1 MPDSKR
7 IPERIEVLSPAGGE
21 EALIAAV
28 RSGADAVYLGATLF
42 SARAGAANFDDEAL
56 LRAAAYC
63 HERGVKVYL
72 TVNTLLRDE
81 ELDGAL
87 RVIELACRMP
97 ADAVLVQDLGL
108 YALMKRCAPQL
119 TVHASTQ
126 MSLHTPA
133 GAALAQELGM
143 SRVVLSRE
151 MSLAEMRAV
160 ADACDVELEA
170 FVHGALCMSV
180 SGQCYFSAILGSRSG
195 NRGQC
200 AQPCRLPFAAPGGT
214 GHDLSLK
221 DFSFIPRVD
230 ELRRAGICSA
240 KIEGRLKRPEYVAA
254 ATQACRRAAD
264 GEAIPP
270 ELLRDL
276 EAVFS
281 RSGFTAGYPDG
292 KLGRGM
298 FGIRTKEDVAAA
310 QNKVFAALHTI
321 YRGERKSVP
330 VAFSFTAKAGQPLAL
345 TVRDAQGHEA
355 SVQGAVPEA
364 AINRPADEARCRA
377 QLEKTGDTPYY
388 ADQIDCTIGEGLA
401 VPASAINA
409 LRRDALAALS
419 ALRASQPEIP
429 FVLDK
434 PAVPPHV
441 PEKRR
446 LRARFANAG
455 QIPENAHELEWLYL
469 PLENDVETFVS
480 LKQKGLPVA
489 VELPRSMFGAQGAVR
504 RKMQALLNAGID
516 TFWCGNLGAVA
527 LCRELGAV
535 CHGGFSLNVTN
546 TFALEEYARLGAA
559 SCELSFELSLRQS
572 AQVGGNV
579 PRGILVY
586 GRQPMMLVR
595 NCPLANAP
603 GGCRNCREPGSIT
616 DRKGISFPVM
626 CTKTGAGRS
635 VEILNSV
642 PLALWDHAEEAA
654 RADFGVLRFTVE
666 NSVECGEI
674 LQSFQQYEKPVFP
687 CTRGLSQRGVV

>member
-1 MPDSKR
+1 MAEQTR
-7 IPERIEVLSPAGGE
+7 TPERIEVLSPAGGE
-21 EALIAAV
+21 EALTAAV

-72 TVNTLLRDE
+72 TVNTLLRDD
-81 ELDGAL
+81 ELDGVL

-97 ADAVLVQDLGL
+97 ADAVLVQDMGL

-133 GAALAQELGM
+133 GAKLAQELGM
-143 SRVVLSRE
+143 SRVVLARE
-151 MSLAEMRAV
+151 MSLPEMRAV
-160 ADACDVELEA
+160 ADGCDVELEA

-180 SGQCYFSAILGSRSG
+180 SGQCYFSAVLGSRSG

-200 AQPCRLPFAAPGGT
+200 AQPCRLPFLAPGGM

-264 GEAIPP
+264 GESIPP

-281 RSGFTAGYPDG
+281 RSGFTSGYPDG
-292 KLGRGM
+292 KLGRAM

-310 QNKVFAALHTI
+310 QSKIFAALHTL

-330 VAFSFTAKAGQPLAL
+330 VSFSFSAQAGQPLAL

-355 SVQGAVPEA
+355 SARGAVPEA

-388 ADQIDCTIGEGLA
+388 AERIDCMVGEGLA

-409 LRRDALAALS
+409 LRRDALASLS
-419 ALRASQPEIP
+419 DLRAKQPEIP

-434 PAVPPHV
+434 PAVLTHV
-441 PEKRR
+441 PVKRR

-455 QIPENAHELEWLYL
+455 QIPENADKLEWLYL

-480 LKQKGLPVA
+480 LKKKGLPVA
-489 VELPRSMFGAQGAVR
+489 VELPRSMFGAEEAVR
-504 RKMQALLNAGID
+504 RKMQVLLNAGID

-527 LCRELGAV
+527 LCRELGATI
-535 CHGGFSLNVTN
+535 HGGFSLNVTN
-546 TFALEEYARLGAA
+546 TFALEEYARLGVG
-559 SCELSFELSLRQS
+559 SCELSFELSLRQA

-579 PRGILVY
+579 PRGILIY

-626 CTKTGAGRS
+626 CVKTGAGRS
-635 VEILNSV
+635 IEILNSV
-642 PLALWDHAEEAA
+642 PVALWDHAEEAA
-654 RADFGVLRFTVE
+654 HADFGVLRFTVE

-674 LQSFQQYEKPVFP
+674 LHGFQQYEKPAFP